1 MSIETFKPGD
11 EVTYL
16 DGKLRAH
23 YGTFKIVSCN
33 CTSCRQGRTVLVNL
47 PSDFDDDDDN
57 KHVGPDKI
65 TKNI

>member
-1 MSIETFKPGD
+1 MENFSPGD
-11 EVTYL
+11 TVTYINES
-16 DGKLRAH
+16 LRVH
-23 YGTFKIVSCN
+23 YGTFKVVACN
-33 CTSCRQGRTVLVNL
+33 CTLCRQGRTILVSL

>member
-1 MSIETFKPGD
+1 MENFSPGD
-11 EVTYL
+11 TVTYINES
-16 DGKLRAH
+16 LRVH
-23 YGTFKIVSCN
+23 YGTFKVVACN
-33 CTSCRQGRTVLVNL
+33 CTSCRQGRTILVSL